1 MSKPKSPKQKMA
13 TIREVYDRI
22 LWDSR
27 LDHRA
32 FSLGFSDRIS
42 GNIRE
47 KPLSEWEVDG
57 DIPWHRIR
65 YVKCGETIVWDR
77 DRLLDL
83 FATGELPITAWVVAA
98 GNEESENQKQ
108 QISPHLLPSISVT
121 DFHTTPIYQY
131 DRENWQPIDYSLES
145 VTVTTLKIASFNVL
159 SDRYESEHTQT
170 AKRIPII
177 IEHLRQCDADIIAL
191 QEVTPRLL
199 EILLAEDWVHS
210 YNISE
215 SPQGETLEWHGLL
228 LLSRLPFTLVEYRYS
243 QRKRVLVGKWLLN
256 GKTLNVAAVHFTSDY
271 NKNALEVRLKQLNI
285 LLEYLNSQPG
295 DCLIVGDFNARGN
308 EQAEILTQNNFI
320 DIWQTLHPDDPGYTF
335 NPRANPLAEL
345 MSLSKLATRL
355 DRMVLRSHDRDWIS
369 RKIELFACNPVTD
382 TEGKIYPSDHFGI
395 LTQLESTAFLQTIPP
410 VYRSAVV
417 IIPPDEI
424 LPAIQTIRRRCDRQF
439 HRWMPHINLLYGFV
453 PETYFPEA
461 AAAIAQAL
469 KQLEPFTITLSNFEI
484 FTHSSSC
491 TAWLNPIPEPAD
503 SLNRLQT
510 VLQQIFP
517 QCNEQSTR
525 SANGFTPHLTAGQFA
540 TAQTAKTELSQWHP
554 LQFQVDSIALI
565 SRRDNEPFQVRY
577 RIPLKAENPPE
588 ISSAKT
594 GEDGSNLSLIGI
606 INQLDPKL
614 TQTQLQHREAIQSI
628 VAQACRECLG
638 YPPLLQQIGSG
649 RIGVQSSHSDLD
661 LICIIPVPLTGET
674 FLKQVQNR
682 LAGLCDRSQLVKSA
696 RVPVLR
702 MEIEGVAVD
711 LLSATT
717 LGQSQIIEPLSEA
730 ARPFFDPVS
739 WSAAVGIL
747 EADLIVDTVSQH
759 LSWDLFTNLLRAVR
773 TWAKARQIHG
783 NAWGF
788 LGNFSWALLTAW
800 TSIQCGDI
808 TPDSPRLFHSQE
820 NDGFVGA
827 VSPCPPCPRDDKLLD
842 ILLAHFFQILSQHDW
857 TQPIALTEAGKQY
870 PVRKSREWFP
880 IITSIEPCQNSTRNV
895 TRSTAEI
902 LRRELGRG
910 AEIAEEVLAG
920 NTAWTTLFE
929 SADLPEQSNAFLVLT
944 VSSAEVGELE
954 KCGGWLEGNTI
965 GLAIN
970 LEQKLNIHVRPR
982 PGITRRQN
990 LVSAVLGTS
999 CNIDEDAAAIAQIS
1013 NEFIEQFNTVNDR
1026 SNILK
1031 VELCDRASLRNVLA

>member
-1 MSKPKSPKQKMA
+1 MA

-65 YVKCGETIVWDR
+65 YVKCGEIIVWDR

-83 FATGELPITAWVVAA
+83 FATGELPVTAWVVAA
-98 GNEESENQKQ
+98 VNEESENQKQ
-108 QISPHLLPSISVT
+108 QISPHLPPSISIT
-121 DFHTTPIYQY
+121 DFHTRHIYQY
-131 DRENWQPIDYSLES
+131 DRENWQPIDYCLKS

-243 QRKRVLVGKWLLN
+243 PRKRVLVGKWLLN

-271 NKNALEVRLKQLNI
+271 NKNALQVRLKQLNI

-335 NPRANPLAEL
+335 NPQANPLAEL
-345 MSLSKLATRL
+345 MSLTKLAARL
-355 DRMVLRSHDRDWIS
+355 DRMVLRSYDRDWIS
-369 RKIELFACNPVTD
+369 RQIELFACNPVPD

-395 LTQLESTAFLQTIPP
+395 LTQLESAAFLQTIPP

-453 PETYFPEA
+453 PEAYFPEA

-469 KQLEPFTITLSNFEI
+469 KQLEPFTITLSNFET

-503 SLNRLQT
+503 SLNRLQS

-540 TAQTAKTELSQWHP
+540 TAQAAKTELSQWHP
-554 LQFQVDSIALI
+554 VQFQVDSIALI

-594 GEDGSNLSLIGI
+594 GEDGSNLSLIET

-628 VAQACRECLG
+628 VVQACRECLG
-638 YPPLLQQIGSG
+638 YPPLLQPIGSA
-649 RIGVQSSHSDLD
+649 RMGVQSSHSDLD
-661 LICIIPVPLTGET
+661 LICIIPAPLTGET
-674 FLKQVQNR
+674 FLKQVENR

-702 MEIEGVAVD
+702 MAIEGVAVD

-820 NDGFVGA
+820 NGGFVGA

-880 IITSIEPCQNSTRNV
+880 VITSIEPCHNSTRNV
-895 TRSTAEI
+895 ARSTAEI

-920 NTAWTTLFE
+920 NTAWATLFE

-970 LEQKLNIHVRPR
+970 LEQKLNIHVRPW
-982 PGITRRQN
+982 PGIRRRQN

-999 CNIDEDAAAIAQIS
+999 CNIDEDSAAIALLS
-1013 NEFIEQFNTVNDR
+1013 NEFIDQFHTVNDR